1 MTPSL
6 IWTTLVGE
14 HAQMNKKESFDN
26 IPCHVKVYIWYIP
39 MPHGWKLYNMTKYS
53 MMWHGIFCQIYNG
66 LEWDFVSEIHEVKL
80 MNQFFKIFIWRI
92 QKSPS

>member
-1 MTPSL
+1 
-6 IWTTLVGE
+6 
-14 HAQMNKKESFDN
+14 
-26 IPCHVKVYIWYIP
+26 

-80 MNQFFKIFIWRI
+80 MNQFFKIFI
-92 QKSPS
+92 